1 LEKLET
7 LHVSGTPEEIG
18 FAIGQKDAVSIH
30 QQILQLFEFKAA
42 QQVYS
47 GSNYL
52 KGLDAAARKVFP
64 EYVLELE
71 GMAKGAQVDYET
83 LLIWNC
89 RGDLPLLEDSIPE
102 SPENVPEGCTTILY
116 PADNGNN
123 AIIAHNEDGPPE
135 LNGHC
140 SWLTVHPVEGQEFSA
155 FHYPGMLPGH
165 TFSINAHGL
174 VQTINNIRTDDLQSG
189 VPRHFICRAILD
201 CKTMQEALMLLKR
214 RDRAGG
220 FHHSLGQPSGPSLLS
235 VEAPPSGCVVN
246 KIDSPTTHANH
257 LLDEEFYGVS
267 QTVTASSEFRQQMSE
282 KLLSESTSA
291 DAKSILFHHRSKGL
305 SIYRRPN
312 DGVDDYAFTLATAVF
327 EISAESVSW
336 QIHLNKNTTP
346 TLSN

>member
-1 LEKLET
+1 
-7 LHVSGTPEEIG
+7 
-18 FAIGQKDAVSIH
+18 
-30 QQILQLFEFKAA
+30 
-42 QQVYS
+42 
-47 GSNYL
+47 
-52 KGLDAAARKVFP
+52 
-64 EYVLELE
+64 
-71 GMAKGAQVDYET
+71 
-83 LLIWNC
+83 
-89 RGDLPLLEDSIPE
+89 
-102 SPENVPEGCTTILY
+102 
-116 PADNGNN
+116 
-123 AIIAHNEDGPPE
+123 
-135 LNGHC
+135 
-140 SWLTVHPVEGQEFSA
+140 
-155 FHYPGMLPGH
+155 MLPGH